1 MESQPFFMRTPQM
14 YIKNNLFNDIPF
26 VITCASYMRVGVK
39 SHLCVSAMIELKI
52 CRMVGQHRYHNFES
66 ICPQKDISDVQLN

>member
-1 MESQPFFMRTPQM
+1 
-14 YIKNNLFNDIPF
+14 
-26 VITCASYMRVGVK
+26 MRVGVK

-52 CRMVGQHRYHNFES
+52 CRMVGHHRYHNFES